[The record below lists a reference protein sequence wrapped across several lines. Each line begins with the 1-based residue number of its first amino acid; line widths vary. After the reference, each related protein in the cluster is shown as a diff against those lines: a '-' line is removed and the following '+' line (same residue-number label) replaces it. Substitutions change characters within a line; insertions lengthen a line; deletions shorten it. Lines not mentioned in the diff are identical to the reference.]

1 MRTYGAGVARRST
14 ICCADVTRNHRSVG
28 IYAVSMARDLGS
40 WLSGPG
46 SVEGAGNSRY
56 PGSGLVCPKAAP
68 GRRRRSHGGCWR
80 C

>member
-40 WLSGPG
+40 WLSGP
-46 SVEGAGNSRY
+46 AR
-56 PGSGLVCPKAAP
+56 
-68 GRRRRSHGGCWR
+68 
-80 C
+80 